1 MYLSMRFGKC
11 RAQRRATWSCHQV
24 APGGEGVARGVGRGV
39 DAGWMQGGPRVDEE
53 WTQGGRRV
61 DEEWTFTGVDWD
73 LQGNPP
79 PGFGGRVLIRQSDGG
94 DLPNP
99 QLHAQGGGPC
109 LSTSADRHRTKT

>member
-1 MYLSMRFGKC
+1 MYLSMLFRKC
-11 RAQRRATWSCHQV
+11 RAQRRATWPCHQV

-39 DAGWMQGGPRVDEE
+39 DAGW
-53 WTQGGRRV
+53 TQGGCRV

-99 QLHAQGGGPC
+99 QLHAQGGGPY